1 MTVTLVHYS
10 DLETALDEPGQCGA
24 LAGTLDALAD
34 DALVVGSG
42 DNTAPGALS
51 LATEGRVAL
60 SFFEAVEPAVDTFG
74 NHDFDF
80 GPEVARQ
87 LAGAAPQQWLCANAV
102 ADGKRFAADVTRPSA
117 VLDAGGERVGVVGVA
132 HPKTAVMNPGA
143 TAVEFEDPIPHVRT
157 ETQRL
162 REAGVDH
169 VVVVS
174 HCGRLDAEIARQ
186 TDVDAVCG
194 GHVHDVHETIV
205 DGTAVVRPGRAGRYV
220 SEVVLGDSPQTAI
233 HQVKDGHVDRELVDT
248 LDEIRAEHGLD
259 EVVTTVEQ
267 SIPRTE
273 AAATTAGS
281 RLGNL
286 VTDALRWRAGADV
299 ALSPPGGIRSGD
311 PLAGEITVADLVGLS
326 PYDDDL
332 AVLELPG
339 DRLREAFVAVP
350 FGYHDDGYPDSHCT
364 HVSGAR
370 LVWDDGAGR
379 LVEAT
384 VGGESLDPE
393 ATYTLAVDDYLIHT
407 DFVTDAFDERDVVE
421 RCGLAHEAIVDFARE
436 VGLDGGFER
445 RVERPT
451 LDE

>member
-1 MTVTLVHYS
+1 MAVTLVHYS
-10 DLETALDEPGQCGA
+10 DLETALDEPAQCGA

-34 DALVVGSG
+34 DAVVVGSG

-80 GPEVARQ
+80 GPEVARR
-87 LAGAAPQQWLCANAV
+87 LAGAAPQQFLCANAMV
-102 ADGKRFAADVTRPSA
+102 DGDRFAPEVTRPST
-117 VLDAGGERVGVVGVA
+117 VLDAGRERVGVVGLA

-143 TAVEFEDPIPHVRT
+143 TAVEFEDPVPHVRA
-157 ETQRL
+157 EARRL

-169 VVVVS
+169 VVVIS
-174 HCGRLDAEIARQ
+174 HCGRLDAEIARK
-186 TDVDAVCG
+186 TDVDAIFG
-194 GHVHDVHETIV
+194 GHVHDVHEAIV
-205 DGTAVVRPGRAGRYV
+205 DDTAVVRPGRAGRYV
-220 SEVVLGDSPQTAI
+220 SEVVLDDGPTTAI
-233 HQVKDGHVDRELVDT
+233 HEVEDGHVDRELVDT
-248 LDEIRAEHGLD
+248 LRARLAEHGLD
-259 EVVTTVEQ
+259 EVVTTVERPIQ
-267 SIPRTE
+267 RTE

-286 VTDALRWRAGADV
+286 VTDALRWKAGADV

-326 PYDDDL
+326 PYDDEL

-364 HVSGAR
+364 HVSGAG
-370 LVWDDGAGR
+370 LVWDDAAGR

-384 VGGESLDPE
+384 VDGEPLDPGE
-393 ATYTLAVDDYLIHT
+393 TYTLTVDSYLIHT
-407 DFVTDAFDERDVVE
+407 DHVNAAFDERDVVE

-445 RVERPT
+445 RIERPALGT
-451 LDE
+451 